1 MGQQQ
6 LLLVVLG
13 VIVVG
18 ITIGLANQL
27 FDTYAEDTNLDNIAS
42 ELVNLGTLAQ
52 QYYNKPSEM
61 GGVNQSFMNWVIP
74 AELDTTASGIYKI
87 ATVQNNLIVISGTPL
102 PQTGYKW
109 SLQSNITKTKI
120 ETEIILL

>member
-13 VIVVG
+13 IIVVS
-18 ITIGLANQL
+18 IAIGLANQL
-27 FDTYAEDTNLDNIAS
+27 FDTHAEDSNLDNIAS

-52 QYYNKPSEM
+52 QYFNKPSGM
-61 GGVNQSFMNWVIP
+61 GGGSQSFVNWVIP
-74 AELDTTASGIYKI
+74 ATLDTTTSGIYRI
-87 ATVQNNLIVISGTPL
+87 AIAQNHLIVISGIPL

-109 SLQSNITKTKI
+109 SLQSIITKTEI
-120 ETEIILL
+120 ETEIIVL

>member
-18 ITIGLANQL
+18 IAIGLANQL
-27 FDTYAEDTNLDNIAS
+27 FDTHAEDSNLDSIAS

-52 QYYNKPSEM
+52 QYFNKPAGM
-61 GGVNQSFMNWVIP
+61 GGGSQSFINWEIP
-74 AELDTTASGIYKI
+74 AELDTTTSGIYKI
-87 ATVQNNLIVISGTPL
+87 ATVENNSIVISGTPL

-109 SLQSNITKTKI
+109 FLQSTITKTKI
-120 ETEIILL
+120 ETEIIL